1 MSNIR
6 WFYIKSATLGQV
18 AYVDSNT
25 NDTTLRSQVY
35 VRSPEKTDDELWC
48 WEGHYLVNKA
58 TRLVLD
64 IRKGKLRLIEDT
76 DVCVYSKKP
85 ADEASNQLWDYQ
97 NVTDDAI

>member
-18 AYVDSNT
+18 VYVDSNT

-64 IRKGKLRLIEDT
+64 IRKGT
-76 DVCVYSKKP
+76 
-85 ADEASNQLWDYQ
+85 
-97 NVTDDAI
+97 